1 MSTMSTENNCPDP
14 ETISSWVDQEAG
26 DEQKIVTEHL
36 RECCK
41 CDQVANAYQR
51 IDEEVRS
58 VQSAAAPPDLARH
71 IQSRCRS
78 LPPVPQ
84 PASAFPGLFWK
95 AAAVLA
101 LVMAATA
108 LYSSHQNTSE
118 IATGGGEAA
127 PQTESAGI
135 GEGEMPASTGG
146 TQYATSI
153 EMPNSLGLRHQVQ
166 TSLDATDL
174 TPVGGQSLNFR
185 MGSGRAVQ
193 PVPRTVR
200 HVWLVP
206 ETQWDDVQKYLDEYH
221 PQGEWTKAD
230 EQPAFELSVADTA
243 LQALVDKVDSAGA
256 ALVSGTPPQP
266 REAATTAFTG
276 RDVGYRMVF
285 ITQK

>member
-1 MSTMSTENNCPDP
+1 MSTENKCPDP
-14 ETISSWVDQEAG
+14 ETISWWVDQEAG
-26 DEQKIVTEHL
+26 DQQETIAEHL
-36 RECCK
+36 RECRK
-41 CDQVANAYQR
+41 CEQVVHAYQR

-58 VQSAAAPPDLARH
+58 VQSGAEPPDLARH

-84 PASAFPGLFWK
+84 PSTPFPGLFWK
-95 AAAVLA
+95 AAAALA

-108 LYSSHQNTSE
+108 LYSSRQNTP
-118 IATGGGEAA
+118 AVADGGEAA
-127 PQTESAGI
+127 PQAESAKI
-135 GEGEMPASTGG
+135 AAIEASASAGD

-153 EMPNSLGLRHQVQ
+153 EMPNSLGLRHRVQ

-185 MGSGRAVQ
+185 MGTDRAVQ

-206 ETQWDDVQKYLDEYH
+206 ENQWDDVQKYLEEYH
-221 PQGEWTKAD
+221 PQGEWMKTD
-230 EQPAFELSVADTA
+230 EQPVFELSVADTA
-243 LQALVDKVDSAGA
+243 LQALVDKVDRAGA

-266 REAATTAFTG
+266 REAASTAFTG
-276 RDVGYRMVF
+276 RNVGYRMVF
-285 ITQK
+285 ISQK